1 MFRRSKNNIF
11 WYILLKPFSLVYGFI
26 AFIRNKLFD
35 FNILRSVEFD
45 TPVISVGNITVGGTG
60 KTPFIEF
67 LVSILKNKFNVA
79 ILSKGYK
86 RKSKGFLLADETS
99 TLDDLGDEPLQM
111 KKKFSEV
118 TLAVDKNRVHGIKE
132 LLNQENTLDVILLD
146 DAFQHRYV
154 KPGLSILM
162 IDFSQPLS
170 EDHYLPYGR
179 LRESPSEKS
188 RAHVVV
194 VTKCPENLKPIEQR
208 IILKELNLFPYQ
220 KLFFTTIKYG
230 EMKPVFTNSSIK
242 LTKDTCKKGKYN
254 ILLVTGIANSRPLRK
269 HTRSISPKLKEIK
282 YADHHNFTSKDMR
295 HIEDTFDKIENEEK
309 IIITTEKD
317 AMRLINYKEK
327 ILPDKNHW
335 YYIPIEVSFHN
346 NAKASFIKYI
356 VDYATKNKRNN
367 LLY

>member
-1 MFRRSKNNIF
+1 MFRRSKNNILWF
-11 WYILLKPFSLVYGFI
+11 ILLKPFSLVYGLI
-26 AFIRNKLFD
+26 VFIRNKLFD
-35 FNILRSVEFD
+35 FKIFRSVEFD
-45 TPVISVGNITVGGTG
+45 TPVISVGNITMGGTG

-67 LVSILKNKFNVA
+67 LVSILENKFNVA
-79 ILSKGYK
+79 ILSRGYK
-86 RKSKGFLLADETS
+86 RKSKGFLLADSSS

-111 KKKFSEV
+111 KKKYPKV

-146 DAFQHRYV
+146 DAYQHRSV

-162 IDFSQPLS
+162 IDFNQPLS
-170 EDHYLPYGR
+170 EDHYIPYGH

-188 RAHVVV
+188 RAHIVV
-194 VTKCPENLKPIEQR
+194 VTKCPENLKPIQQR
-208 IILKELNLFPYQ
+208 IILNELNLFPYQ

-230 EMKPVFTNSSIK
+230 EMKPVFTDSSIN
-242 LTKDTCKKGKYN
+242 LTKETCKKGKYN
-254 ILLVTGIANSRPLRK
+254 ILLVTGIANSRPLRR

-282 YADHHNFTSKDMR
+282 YADHHNFTSKDMN
-295 HIEDTFDKIENEEK
+295 HIEDTFNKIENDEK

-317 AMRLINYKEK
+317 AMRFINYKKE
-327 ILPDKNHW
+327 ILPDKKHW

-346 NAKASFIKYI
+346 NAKSSFIKYI
-356 VDYATKNKRNN
+356 VDYAKKNKRNN

>member
-11 WYILLKPFSLVYGFI
+11 WYILLKPISLVYGFI
-26 AFIRNKLFD
+26 VFIRNKLFD
-35 FNILRSVEFD
+35 FKLLRSVEFD

-67 LVSILKNKFNVA
+67 LVSILEKKFKVA
-79 ILSKGYK
+79 ILSRGYK
-86 RKSKGFLLADETS
+86 RKSKGFLLADISS
-99 TLDDLGDEPLQM
+99 TLEDLGDEPLQM
-111 KKKFSEV
+111 KKKFPEV

-132 LLNQENTLDVILLD
+132 LLNQDNNIDVILLD
-146 DAFQHRYV
+146 DAYQHRYV
-154 KPGLSILM
+154 KPGLPILM
-162 IDFSQPLS
+162 IDFNQPLS
-170 EDHYLPYGR
+170 EDHYLPYGQ
-179 LRESPSEKS
+179 LRESPMEKS

-194 VTKCPENLKPIEQR
+194 VTKCPENLKPIQQR
-208 IILKELNLFPYQ
+208 IILNELNLYPYQ
-220 KLFFTTIKYG
+220 KLYFTTIKYG
-230 EMKPVFTNSSIK
+230 EMKPVFTGSSNN
-242 LTKDTCKKGKYN
+242 LTKEDCKKGKYN

-282 YADHHNFTSKDMR
+282 YADHHNFTLKDMK
-295 HIEDTFDKIENEEK
+295 HIGDTFNKIENDEK

-317 AMRLINYKEK
+317 AMRLISYKEE
-327 ILPDKNHW
+327 ILPDKKYW

-346 NAKASFIKYI
+346 NAKTSFIKYI